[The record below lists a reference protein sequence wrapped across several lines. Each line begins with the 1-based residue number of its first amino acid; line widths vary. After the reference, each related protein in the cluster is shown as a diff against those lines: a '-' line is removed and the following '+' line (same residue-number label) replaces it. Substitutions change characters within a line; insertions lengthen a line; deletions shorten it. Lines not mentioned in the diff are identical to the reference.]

1 MGKAI
6 KYIVNKIP
14 TDLAVIRR
22 LRKLTENLDVDSH
35 KRMIGYFLWIDP
47 KRIKSIFTPSFAENI
62 VDFDPG
68 AYFDDL
74 LCQIPTEKNLLN
86 QMLFLE
92 LNTFLVDHNLNYT
105 DKMAMAVGVEA
116 RVPYLDIDLVHFS
129 QTLPP
134 ELKMKGNI
142 TKYLLKKVAERY
154 LPKDIIYRP
163 KTGFGAPVRK
173 WILEDM
179 KSFLENELSEI
190 ELKKHGIFDY
200 TEVRKLIEDNRSGK
214 VDAAYTIWAVLAV
227 TRWADQFHGKD
238 K

>member
-1 MGKAI
+1 MRRSVQGLSASS
-6 KYIVNKIP
+6 P
-14 TDLAVIRR
+14 LGRR
-22 LRKLTENLDVDSH
+22 LGKLFRYADADPAERLAS
-35 KRMIGYFLWIDP
+35 YFLWISQDTLAP
-47 KRIKSIFTPSFAENI
+47 ALSPAMRESMGVHRP
-62 VDFDPG
+62 V
-68 AYFDDL
+68 DL
-74 LCQIPTEKNLLN
+74 LLRSLEGLPTGVSRLNL
-86 QMLFLE
+86 MLHLDRSHFLA
-92 LNTFLVDHNLNYT
+92 DHNLNYT

-116 RVPYLDIDLVHFS
+116 RVPYLDKDLVHFS

-134 ELKMKGNI
+134 ELKMKGNT

-179 KSFLENELSEI
+179 KSFLEDELSEI
-190 ELKKHGIFDY
+190 KIKKNGIFNY

-214 VDAAYTIWAVLAV
+214 IDAAYTIWAVLAV
-227 TRWADQFHGKD
+227 TSWANQFYSKD